1 VHSNYSFYFSTLSIE
16 ALIGAASARGLD
28 ALALTDRNLAAA
40 VPFAQGCQ
48 AAGLRPIHG
57 LCLDCRAVLLAKD
70 DGGLRAIQ
78 RISTRLQV
86 EKMEAVQRTAYS
98 VQRAPTLSQ
107 NAEPGTRNP
116 ELGTRNP
123 ELGTRNPELGTRNP
137 EPGTRNPEPGTRNP
151 EPVTGVWRLLAG
163 EDLSAVA
170 VFSSHPE
177 VLEALRPIVPGGNL
191 HGELAPGSPAN
202 PAVESACLRLG
213 LPALLTPRV
222 SRAGATVREMNL
234 AKLLLGMKHLKTAGT
249 LSPEELASIGSPFA
263 TVERDGRPEAWEN
276 TRRLV
281 DECRAG
287 IELGRINF
295 PAYPFV
301 EPGGAPARLREVAEE
316 GFRTRYRPGDAR
328 ARARLEMELEVIAR
342 LGYADYFLIVWDLV
356 REGRRLGYP
365 CLGRGSAAASLVVHC
380 LGISPVDPIRYD
392 LYFERFLN
400 PERKSPPDID
410 VDFGTARRDDILAYI
425 YRTFGGDRTAMIS
438 TITSFALRGAVREAG
453 KAMGYTETE
462 IGNLSKK
469 IPHYARSTDP
479 DDLAREFP
487 ECRALPLDNPEVK
500 RLFSYAS
507 MLAGFPHAWGI
518 HCGGV
523 IITPRPL
530 TDYLALT
537 RSANGLV
544 ITQPDMRPV
553 EAQGL
558 LKMDILG
565 NRSLDVLPTCL
576 LSLER
581 HGAPPPP
588 VDDLDACAA
597 DPATRALIV
606 SGKTMGCFY
615 IESPAMRQLLLK
627 LGVEAF
633 EELVA
638 ASSIIRPGVAESGM
652 MQAFIARHRG
662 REKPAYILPELEA
675 LLGGTYGVMVYQED
689 VIKVAHA
696 IAGMSLGE
704 ADSLRR
710 AMSGKSRSHGEME
723 RSVEEFV
730 RRAVARGHPEPKVRE
745 LARQMASFAGYSF
758 CKSHSAAFA
767 TLSFQVAYLKAHHP
781 AEFMA
786 AVLTCG
792 GGFYPSKAYVSEAR
806 RLGIAVLPPDIH
818 EAGWEYEGRNGALRT
833 GFMAVRNMERSLAE
847 RIVAERERKPFAS
860 FLEFYTRVQPSRE
873 VAEALIDAR
882 AFECFGHPPRVL
894 RWLLEVDG
902 RGTLMPWL
910 AESVEREVLRG
921 LHALADEPSI
931 ERLAREEEAV
941 GFPLSSH
948 PAALA
953 RPRCTGVLPAIR
965 MGEMIGKRVRLLGII
980 VAAKRVWVKKS
991 EQWMKFLDMEDETDA
1006 FEAVVFPQTYVKYAE
1021 LTRQPGPL
1029 VVTGTVKDDQGSPA
1043 LEVASLAR
1051 TG

>member
-1 VHSNYSFYFSTLSIE
+1 MPPQTSALSPLHAHSHYSFYFSTLSIKG
-16 ALIGAASARGLD
+16 LVGAGRDHGLTT
-28 ALALTDRNLAAA
+28 LALTDRTLAAA
-40 VPFAQGCQ
+40 VPFAQACRE
-48 AAGLRPIHG
+48 AGIRPIHG
-57 LCLDCRAVLLAKD
+57 LCLDCKAVLIARN
-70 DGGLRAIQ
+70 GEGLKALY
-78 RISTRLQV
+78 RISTHHQF
-86 EKMEAVQRTAYS
+86 
-98 VQRAPTLSQ
+98 
-107 NAEPGTRNP
+107 EPGASTKD
-116 ELGTRNP
+116 
-123 ELGTRNPELGTRNP
+123 
-137 EPGTRNPEPGTRNP
+137 
-151 EPVTGVWRLLAG
+151 LLAG
-163 EDLSAVA
+163 EDLIGTA

-177 VLEALRPIVPGGNL
+177 ILADLLPIVPKGNL
-191 HGELAPGSPAN
+191 FGELEPGSSGN
-202 PAVESACLRLG
+202 PRVENFCLRHS
-213 LPALLTPRV
+213 LPTLLTPRI
-222 SRAGATVREMNL
+222 SRMGSTVREMNL

-249 LSPEELASIGSPFA
+249 LSAEERASIGSPFA
-263 TVERDGRPEAWEN
+263 AVEPDGHPKAWEN
-276 TRRLV
+276 ARRIV
-281 DECRAG
+281 DECNAE
-287 IELGRINF
+287 IPLGKLNF
-295 PAYPFV
+295 PAYPFIR
-301 EPGGAPARLREVAEE
+301 PGEAPVRLREAAEE
-316 GFRTRYRPGDAR
+316 GFRTRYRPNDAR

-342 LGYADYFLIVWDLV
+342 LGYTDYFLIVWDLV
-356 REGRRLGYP
+356 REGKRLGYP

-410 VDFGTARRDDILAYI
+410 VDFGTSRRDDILDYI
-425 YRTFGGDRTAMIS
+425 YTTFGEDRTAMIS
-438 TITSFALRGAVREAG
+438 TLTSFSLRGAVREAG

-462 IGNLSKK
+462 IGRLSKK
-469 IPHYARSTDP
+469 IPHYAHSTDP
-479 DDLAREFP
+479 NDLAKEFP
-487 ECRALPLDNPEVK
+487 ECRNLPLQSPEVK
-500 RLFSYAS
+500 RLFTYAS
-507 MLAGFPHAWGI
+507 MLVGFPHAWGI

-523 IITPRPL
+523 IITPKPL

-544 ITQPDMRPV
+544 ITQPDMHPV

-576 LSLER
+576 RMLEK
-581 HGAPPPP
+581 HGAPVPP
-588 VDDLDACAA
+588 VEDVDACAA
-597 DPATRALIV
+597 DPATRTLIV

-627 LGVEAF
+627 LGVEDF

-662 REKPAYILPELEA
+662 REKPDYILPELET

-689 VIKVAHA
+689 VIRVAHE

-723 RSVEEFV
+723 KSVEEFV
-730 RRAVARGHPEPKVRE
+730 RRAVARGHPEERVRE

-767 TLSFQVAYLKAHHP
+767 TLSFQVAYLKAHYP
-781 AEFMA
+781 AEFLA

-806 RLGIAVLPPDIH
+806 RLGISVRPPDIC
-818 EAGWEYEGRNGALRT
+818 EAEWEYTGRGKELRT
-833 GFMAVRNMERSLAE
+833 GFMAVRNMEKSLAE
-847 RIVAERERKPFAS
+847 RIISERERKPFSS
-860 FLEFYTRVQPSRE
+860 FLEFYTRVQPSKE
-873 VAEALIDAR
+873 VALALIDAR
-882 AFECFGHPPRVL
+882 AFESFGHPPRVL

-902 RGTLMPWL
+902 KRTLMPMV

-921 LHALADEPSI
+921 LPELNDESPA
-931 ERLAREEEAV
+931 ERLLCEETAL
-941 GFPLSSH
+941 GFPLSGH
-948 PAALA
+948 PAALV
-953 RPRCTGVLPAIR
+953 RSHCPGVLPAIR
-965 MGEMIGKRVRLLGII
+965 MGEAIGKRVRILGII
-980 VAAKRVWVKKS
+980 VAAKRVWVKKT

-1021 LTRQPGPL
+1021 LTREAGPL
-1029 VVTGTVKDDQGSPA
+1029 IVTGVIKDDQGSPA
-1043 LEVASLAR
+1043 LEVAALALAE
-1051 TG
+1051 